1 MLIALTREVSPA
13 IVNCELEFLERQP
26 IDLALAIQQHR
37 QYQTCLAELGAA
49 VVMLPAEAD
58 LPDSVFV
65 EDPAIVLDEI
75 AVITRMGAAPRRRE
89 SESLASLLTRYR
101 ELRHIVEPATLE
113 GGDVMRVGKTLY
125 VGYSRRTNVAGIQQ
139 LAAIVH
145 PLGYFV
151 VPVEVRGCLHLK
163 TACSYIGEDTI
174 LANRSW
180 MDAEAFCSLRLLD
193 VPEPGGAN
201 ALRIGETVLLSAA
214 YPRTRELLE
223 RSGFRVRAIDNSE
236 FLKAEAGVTCTSL
249 IFEAADERELKTN

>member
-13 IVNCELEFLERQP
+13 IVHCELEYLERQP
-26 IDLALAIQQHR
+26 IDLARAIEQHR
-37 QYQTCLAELGAA
+37 EYQACLAELGAKL
-49 VVMLPAEAD
+49 VTLPVEPD

-75 AVITRMGAAPRRRE
+75 AVITRMGAASRRGE
-89 SESLASLLTRYR
+89 SESLARALIRYR
-101 ELRHIVEPATLE
+101 ALRHIIEPAALE

-125 VGYSRRTNVAGIQQ
+125 AGYSRRTNVAGIQQ

-180 MDAEAFCSLRLLD
+180 IDADAFCSLKFLD

-201 ALRIGETVLLSAA
+201 ALRIGDTVLMSAA
-214 YPRTRELLE
+214 YPCTRDLLDQ
-223 RSGFRVRAIDNSE
+223 SGFRVRAIDNSE

-249 IFEAADERELKTN
+249 IFEAA